1 MNYFAQ
7 FPQILYTFDANKL
20 EFESVVNIFAR
31 VKLLD
36 VILQQDL
43 LYYQYP
49 AQDGDKAWIIADKYY
64 GDPNRHWMVYFANQV
79 VDPYLDM
86 PMSQNDFE
94 NNLIL
99 AYGSLANAQ
108 ANLYQVL
115 QYTNVTTTLY
125 GTSNTETYVS
135 TLDAGY
141 NYNFHT
147 KQLELQTLPT
157 ISAPILQIS
166 NTTVVNPDSSV
177 VTTTVTLVAQ
187 SAYDY
192 FDKQNE
198 LKRQLNLLDSQYA
211 GTLEQQLSQ
220 LLSQ

>member
-7 FPQILYTFDANKL
+7 FPQILYTFDTNKL

-141 NYNFHT
+141 TYNFHT

>member
-141 NYNFHT
+141 TYNFHT